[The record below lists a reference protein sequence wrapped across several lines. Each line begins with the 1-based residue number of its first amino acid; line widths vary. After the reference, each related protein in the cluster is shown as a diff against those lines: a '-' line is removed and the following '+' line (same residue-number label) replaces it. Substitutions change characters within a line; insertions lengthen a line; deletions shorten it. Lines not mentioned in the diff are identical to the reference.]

1 MQDFEKIEV
10 VKALISGEQTKEA
23 FIAPA
28 LKGLT
33 GLAFR
38 GGKWAVKNPLASLG
52 AAANTYFVGDAAM
65 SGARAAAKAPKM
77 PLPRNTM
84 ATF

>member
-1 MQDFEKIEV
+1 MQDFEKIAAI
-10 VKALISGEQTKEA
+10 KDLISGEQTKEA

-38 GGKWAVKNPLASLG
+38 GGKWITKNPLKSLG
-52 AAANTYFVGDAAM
+52 AAANTYFIGSAATE
-65 SGARAAAKAPKM
+65 GARAAAKAPKM